1 MMGMEWDKYLT
12 DQDRA
17 VVELSGYASRGQLGS
32 NPALLVVDV
41 TYAFCGDRPEPI
53 LDSVRRFRSSSGE
66 AAWRAVRAI
75 EKLVAAA
82 REASVPVI
90 YTRGLDADAHVSPG
104 RWGAKNAR
112 VGEDVPQDHEIVADI
127 APAPGETVLK
137 KAKPSAFFG
146 TPLTSLLVER
156 GVDSLLVCGGTT
168 SGCVRATVVDGF
180 SLNYPVAVVAE
191 ATFDRVEA
199 SHWMSLFDMD
209 LKYADV
215 LDVPT
220 ALSVMSARTSD
231 FRSA

>member
-1 MMGMEWDKYLT
+1 MEWDKYLT

-17 VVELSGYASRGQLGS
+17 VVELSGYASRGRLGA
-32 NPALLVVDV
+32 NPALLVVDT

-66 AAWRAVRAI
+66 AAWRAVSEI
-75 EKLVAAA
+75 QKLIAAA
-82 REASVPVI
+82 REAGAPVI
-90 YTRGLDADAHVSPG
+90 FTRGLDAGANVSPG
-104 RWGAKNAR
+104 RWGDKNTR
-112 VGEDVPQDHEIVADI
+112 VGEDDPRHHEIVAEI

-137 KAKPSAFFG
+137 KAKPSGFFG

-156 GVDSLLVCGGTT
+156 GVDSLVVCGGTT

-180 SLNYPVAVVAE
+180 SLNYSVAVVAD

-199 SHWMSLFDMD
+199 SHWVSLFDMN

-215 LDVPT
+215 VDVPT
-220 ALSVMSARTSD
+220 ALSALAGGAPAS
-231 FRSA
+231 RSA